1 MIIGVNTP
9 KGVDPEVLTLED
21 QSSILE
27 GYMLDSLTD
36 EELLEFISNPQEVNE
51 NIRQEILTEKTI
63 VRFDRAAKISRA
75 QKIAIFTIAK
85 QRKDQLF
92 KKLLTLWRMERYI
105 EARLFKKYGTQAMR
119 SARQSV
125 ATAARNPSPTMK
137 KVVNR
142 VAMKAKR
149 QINAM
154 KDVKAKTMINK
165 INF

>member
-1 MIIGVNTP
+1 MIITVNTP
-9 KGVDPEVLTLED
+9 AATDPDVLTIED

-27 GYMLDSLTD
+27 GYMLDNLTD
-36 EELLEFISNPQEVNE
+36 EEILEFISNPQEVNE

-63 VRFDRAAKISRA
+63 IRFDRAAKISRA
-75 QKIAIFTIAK
+75 QKIAIFTIAR
-85 QRKDQLF
+85 QHKDQLF
-92 KKLLTLWRMERYI
+92 KRLLTLWRMERYI
-105 EARLFKKYGTQAMR
+105 EARLFKKYGNQAMR

-125 ATAARNPSPTMK
+125 ANATRNPSPTMK

-154 KDVKAKTMINK
+154 KDNKAKTMINRL
-165 INF
+165 NF